1 VVPEKGEAMRFAIEL
16 AERRL
21 LPDSLIR
28 WGIRQLDKKRLR
40 LEDLGDSEKQ
50 HQALERFIE
59 ELRKSPVAVQVHK
72 PKEQH
77 YELPPAFFENVL
89 GKWMKYSSCYWPQG
103 VDALD
108 KAEEAML
115 QLTCERAQL
124 EDGMEILELG
134 SGWGSLSRWMAEKYP
149 NSRVV
154 TVSNSRPQGEFIK
167 ARCAASK
174 LDNVEVVSA
183 DMNDFHIDQTFHR
196 VVSVEMFEHMRNWEK
211 LLARIAAWLKSGGKL
226 FLHIFSH
233 RKFAYFFEDEG
244 DDNWL
249 GRNFFTAGM
258 MASHD
263 LLFRFQKDLS
273 VEDDWRLNGMHYK
286 KTADAWLSNLDSR
299 RDQVLPILAA
309 TYGSR
314 QAERWLQRWRMFF
327 LACSELWGYGDGEEW
342 LVSHY
347 RLKKKTS

>member
-1 VVPEKGEAMRFAIEL
+1 MRFAIEL
-16 AERRL
+16 AERGL

-28 WGIRQLDKKRLR
+28 FGIRELDKRRLR
-40 LEDLGDSEKQ
+40 LEDRGDIEKQ
-50 HQALERFIE
+50 REAQERFID
-59 ELRKSPVAVQVHK
+59 ELRNSPVAVQVHK

-77 YELPPAFFENVL
+77 YELPPAFFEKVL

-103 VDALD
+103 VDSLD

-134 SGWGSLSRWMAEKYP
+134 SGWGSFSRWMSEKYP

-167 ARCAASK
+167 ARCAALK
-174 LDNVEVVSA
+174 LDNVEVISA
-183 DMNDFHIDQTFHR
+183 DMNDFHPDQTFHR

-211 LLARIAAWLKSGGKL
+211 LLARISTWLKSGGKL
-226 FLHIFSH
+226 FLHIFTH
-233 RKFAYFFEDEG
+233 KKFAYIFEEEG
-244 DDNWL
+244 EDNWL
-249 GRNFFTAGM
+249 GHYFFTAGL

-263 LLFRFQKDLS
+263 LLFRFQKNLS
-273 VEDDWRLNGMHYK
+273 VEDHWRLNGMHYK

-299 RDQVLPILAA
+299 REQILPILAE
-309 TYGSR
+309 TYGSD
-314 QAERWLQRWRMFF
+314 QAKRWLQRWRIFF
-327 LACSELWGYGDGEEW
+327 LACSELWGYGNGEEW

-347 RLKKKTS
+347 LLKKKTI